1 MKEKHLVCQGAI
13 CKCQFGTTP
22 DKLVVK
28 TQSKRYINDKE
39 GLSKLTATNVDI
51 GSTFDKNTFGSCA
64 KMNNNP
70 CAPVVTKWEGYYDK
84 ITVVDN
90 GGKALLEDSKA
101 TCAVSGT
108 PSIEIV
114 FHGQT
119 AEPNLQNV
127 NNARPEVL
135 AHLMP
140 FVEEKLNGYYYNYNG
155 IYEGN
160 ITNQKK
166 GNANDV
172 YACNGKGNE
181 EGDFLNAKKLDITHE
196 DFCLVAGIIKL
207 ESGSNDYNELKCI
220 SNTASN
226 RAKHKKITLRI
237 LLEKGEPIGNSKYI
251 PYSTVPKKDKK
262 QLDDSNITSYDSN
275 TRKALIDVLNGGSDN
290 SYSAELWDGDDFLVW
305 GAGEINPYGK
315 ISHAKFREYAFIK
328 IPKDIY
334 EKYKKEII
342 DKYGANISYG
352 DGGTHIKL
360 AENNQEHT
368 HYSTPKGTKKIKYSI
383 PQSVFSNKEN
393 WGNGYFYYDTKQNKS
408 EGLVAT
414 TTYGRTIFWKLQK
427 K

>member
-70 CAPVVTKWEGYYDK
+70 CVPVVKKWEGYYDK

-108 PSIEIV
+108 PSIEII

-127 NNARPEVL
+127 NNVRPEVL

-155 IYEGN
+155 TYEGN

-181 EGDFLNAKKLDITHE
+181 EGDFLNAKKLKITHD
-196 DFCLVAGIIKL
+196 DFQRVGDVIIKEAGKDDL
-207 ESGSNDYNELKCI
+207 IELKCI
-220 SNTASN
+220 AFTSHNRSVKAGKLWKDILAS
-226 RAKHKKITLRI
+226 
-237 LLEKGEPIGNSKYI
+237 S
-251 PYSTVPKKDKK
+251 YSSVPVKDKLNDK
-262 QLDDSNITSYDSN
+262 NIDSKSKHTRMAMISVLINENDIT
-275 TRKALIDVLNGGSDN
+275 NG
-290 SYSAELWDGDDFLVW
+290 AEYWDGTDFLAW
-305 GAGEINPYGK
+305 GTTEETPYKTLG
-315 ISHAKFREYAFIK
+315 HAKFRQYKFIE
-328 IPKDIY
+328 IPKAIY
-334 EKYKKEII
+334 EKFIAAHSSQSIYTIKSKNKHDPKNDPGEHEHIIKLDKNGNSI
-342 DKYGANISYG
+342 DKARYPVP
-352 DGGTHIKL
+352 
-360 AENNQEHT
+360 
-368 HYSTPKGTKKIKYSI
+368 STIFKDSK
-383 PQSVFSNKEN
+383 N
-393 WGNGYFYYDTKQNKS
+393 WRTGNFYYETGVKEVNGIS
-408 EGLVAT
+408 GTITAGES
-414 TTYGRTIFWKLQK
+414 IFWKLTPNK
-427 K
+427 LL